1 MACDP
6 LRSAEG
12 PPRASV
18 LQLCVSE
25 CGETALRLHIGVPL
39 PQHLM
44 QGLVQVRAVAVA
56 PAYAALEVRI
66 AEGGCV
72 VAALT
77 TVEQVRQNEAAEEHG
92 EPSWPEKLVAYPAC
106 VDFARAE
113 AGPRVFEGFAA
124 ELARASTTAEVAS
137 LFVYLPP

>member
-1 MACDP
+1 M
-6 LRSAEG
+6 G
-12 PPRASV
+12 
-18 LQLCVSE
+18 
-25 CGETALRLHIGVPL
+25 
-39 PQHLM
+39 
-44 QGLVQVRAVAVA
+44 

-66 AEGGCV
+66 EEEGCE
-72 VAALT
+72 VAALM

-113 AGPRVFEGFAA
+113 ASRRVFEGFAA
-124 ELARASTTAEVAS
+124 ALARASTTAEVAF